1 MNMGLPVTIYKSTD
15 AGAPVTTITKPSDW
29 ITVLKKCLVEGYGTK
44 APLGWTL
51 EFENTSTYAA
61 VFRNDPL
68 VGSGGYLQV
77 NSSTGSNG
85 TDVDIDLHV
94 AKAMSGINS
103 FTDKILMRR
112 LDVYSSR
119 TSGWVV
125 IGTSRGFWMIQ
136 PSSEITASTSV
147 GYSSG
152 CWSVFVGD
160 MESFDANDMSP
171 FTLVHGVAGTGDGTV
186 IGYQNNIGSTTGIHA
201 IMRTPDGSAGVY
213 NYYFN
218 LNGTEIRTSADVN
231 PSGVPFA
238 APMHL
243 SAVVPP
249 FNGVYTN
256 NTSEAVPVVRGSIP
270 GLYFSSLVGGRSLT
284 QFYHVFGDD
293 TYRIIQGYWTPAF
306 WIKTT
311 GEWYV

>member
-1 MNMGLPVTIYKSTD
+1 MGLPVTIYKSTD
-15 AGAPVTTITKPSDW
+15 EGSPLTTITKPSDW

-85 TDVDIDLHV
+85 LDVDIDIHV
-94 AKAMSGINS
+94 AKIMTGIGA
-103 FTDKILMRR
+103 FVDKITARR
-112 LDVYSSR
+112 LDLYSSR
-119 TSGWVV
+119 TNGWVV

-136 PSSEITASTSV
+136 PSSETTASSST

-160 MESFDANDMSP
+160 MESFDQNDMSP
-171 FTLVHGVAGTGDGTV
+171 FTLVHGVAGTGDSTA
-186 IGYQNNIGSTTGIHA
+186 ISYSNNIGSTTGIHA
-201 IMRTPDGSAGVY
+201 IMRSADGSAGVY
-213 NYYFN
+213 NYYVS
-218 LNGTEIRTSADVN
+218 LGSSDVRTSADVN
-231 PSGVPFA
+231 PSGIPIGV
-238 APMHL
+238 PMHL
-243 SAVVPP
+243 TVVVPP
-249 FNGVYTN
+249 LQGSYLGGS
-256 NTSEAVPVVRGSIP
+256 SEAAPVVRGSIA
-270 GLYFSSLVGGRSLT
+270 GLYFSSLIGGRSMT
-284 QFYHVFGDD
+284 EFYHTFGDD
-293 TYRIIQGYWTPAF
+293 IYRVVQGYWTPAF